1 MGLENPVD
9 RGFRYEVALGICEPD
24 RQFARTQLRFIQG
37 QLNDLLTDGVY
48 ARVTTPGTI
57 RPGDAI
63 TLISNLQRE
72 PLAARTQQPT
82 IN

>member
-1 MGLENPVD
+1 MNIPMVLE
-9 RGFRYEVALGICEPD
+9 RGFGHVE
-24 RQFARTQLRFIQG
+24 F
-37 QLNDLLTDGVY
+37 GVY